1 MGSSIDKVIEA
12 NELIDNLKA
21 AILGNVIV
29 TIRDTETNEIV
40 WSCHSDK
47 FYGVLKK
54 WETKF
59 EVEQDINLD
68 AVLKEMKKFL

>member
-1 MGSSIDKVIEA
+1 MSSINNAIKA
-12 NELIDNLKA
+12 NELIDDLKS

-29 TIRDTETNEIV
+29 TIRDTETNAVV

-47 FYGVLKK
+47 FYGSLKK

-59 EVEQDINLD
+59 NVEQDINLD
-68 AVLKEMKKFL
+68 AVLKELKKFL